1 MLVTLQ
7 LHTVPLCRI
16 QAPYFS
22 ALLSAPEA
30 DLSGT
35 YVSQVPLLSGSFLL
49 LLLLEYSSFIVLFL
63 LYGKSES
70 VIHVC
75 MYVCIYIY
83 RLPWWLRG

>member
-49 LLLLEYSSFIVLFL
+49 LLLLEYSS
-63 LYGKSES
+63 
-70 VIHVC
+70 
-75 MYVCIYIY
+75 
-83 RLPWWLRG
+83 